1 MFKLQNPLQSMD
13 VTKNTERYRFKP
25 AINEKR
31 QTAFNTLQ
39 KSVYTNSI
47 TNNSTS
53 KNRFYS
59 TGKISI
65 KDNYKNVNF
74 PPVYFYRKVS
84 SPYKYS
90 MTSVP
95 EYLIKTNEEKHF
107 IDKLYSSITN
117 ETDKNTLDNLI
128 NKNKKEGKKDF
139 YKPSYIEVQK
149 LLKYKPDI
157 YSGPFKPDTKLKTYN
172 FVEKEKNNPDL
183 EEKKYYNN
191 MLNNDNEEENY
202 EKNINIPVNKNEKFE
217 TIIPYK
223 EKEEISKEKQIKYKY
238 TLSDVFNLRQE
249 PVFTN
254 KSAEKYY
261 FKEKENNK
269 NNYVTTCPNNIE
281 NKQEKKI
288 KINNYDNENHFY
300 NGSQS
305 QSDWIPNKTY
315 NNKMNTHSSVSY
327 NILSPCFKGLNRFK
341 NATELNKEN
350 KFNENQAYHRVK
362 SISEFIDL
370 TRVSATNT
378 LGCFNINKKMPNFR
392 FCNSVAT
399 NQLDEY
405 HINKDLIEKP
415 I

>member
-13 VTKNTERYRFKP
+13 VTKNTEKYRFKP
-25 AINEKR
+25 AVNEKR
-31 QTAFNTLQ
+31 QKAFNSLERST
-39 KSVYTNSI
+39 YTNTL
-47 TNNSTS
+47 TNNSYT
-53 KNRFYS
+53 KDRFSS
-59 TGKISI
+59 TGKTNI
-65 KDNYKNVNF
+65 KEAYKHLNF
-74 PPVYFYRKVS
+74 PPVYFYRKVN

-107 IDKLYSSITN
+107 IDKLYDSLSN

-128 NKNKKEGKKDF
+128 NKNKKEGRKDF
-139 YKPSYIEVQK
+139 YKPAYIEVQK
-149 LLKYKPDI
+149 FLKYKPSL
-157 YSGPFKPDTKLKTYN
+157 YSGPFNPDPKSKTFN
-172 FVEKEKNNPDL
+172 FVEKEKNIPQI
-183 EEKKYYNN
+183 EEKKFNN
-191 MLNNDNEEENY
+191 MLFDDNDEENC
-202 EKNINIPVNKNEKFE
+202 EKKDINTINLNEKVENIPD
-217 TIIPYK
+217 
-223 EKEEISKEKQIKYKY
+223 EKEEIPKEKQIRYKY
-238 TLSDVFNLRQE
+238 TLSDVFNLRQD
-249 PVFTN
+249 PVFLH
-254 KSAEKYY
+254 KSAEKYF
-261 FKEKENNK
+261 FKEKEKEINK
-269 NNYVTTCPNNIE
+269 TAYLKTCPNSVD
-281 NKQEKKI
+281 KRLEKKI

-327 NILSPCFKGLNRFK
+327 NILSPNFRGLNKFK
-341 NATELNKEN
+341 TATELNKDN
-350 KFNENQAYHRVK
+350 KYNENQDYHRVK